1 MGAVETVSFP
11 TLWLSADANSGPR
24 GATPAD
30 VDGTERRRD
39 PGMEPTSLG
48 LLATIVSE
56 LPLGVFLVDATL
68 QVYFT
73 NPCGER
79 LLAAGDGLSLETGKL
94 CFPTTPELEASL
106 RRAVTMDGS
115 GPDPDAFPGVLR
127 RPSGHRAF
135 EICLRPA
142 PLAMAEGSMRS
153 HRLALLYV
161 RDPDDGAPLSV
172 ESVHHRYGLT
182 AAESRTAV
190 AVAAGLSMDE
200 ICERLKLR
208 PMTVRGYLGQI
219 YEKLGIHSQADLAR
233 MLLSGESTLSV
244 DLEDSRPPRRRK
256 RR

>member
-30 VDGTERRRD
+30 ADGTDRRRD

-56 LPLGVFLVDATL
+56 LPVGVFLVDASL
-68 QVYFT
+68 QVFFT

-79 LLAAGDGLSLETGKL
+79 LLVAGDGLALEAGKL
-94 CFPTTPELEASL
+94 CFPTNPELEASL
-106 RRAVTMDGS
+106 RRLVSTDAS
-115 GPDPDAFPGVLR
+115 GPDADAFPCVLR
-127 RPSGHRAF
+127 RPSGHRAL

-161 RDPDDGAPLSV
+161 RDPDDGTPLSV
-172 ESVHHRYGLT
+172 DSVRQRFGLT
-182 AAESRTAV
+182 VAESRTAV
-190 AVAAGLSMDE
+190 AIAAGRSMDE
-200 ICERLKLR
+200 VCERLALR

-233 MLLSGESTLSV
+233 VLLSGESTLAV
-244 DLEDSRPPRRRK
+244 DLEDSKPPRRRK